1 MKNMKNIKYRINEM
15 IGIID
20 TLTSI
25 TDAEFAAMPEGEQE
39 ANIRAAERMQKRVDQ
54 FLATYYPF

>member
-1 MKNMKNIKYRINEM
+1 MKNIKYRINEM

-25 TDAEFAAMPEGEQE
+25 SDEQFAAMTEGEQE
-39 ANIRAAERMQKRVDQ
+39 ANLRAAERMQKRVDA
-54 FLATYYPF
+54 FLDTYHFGS